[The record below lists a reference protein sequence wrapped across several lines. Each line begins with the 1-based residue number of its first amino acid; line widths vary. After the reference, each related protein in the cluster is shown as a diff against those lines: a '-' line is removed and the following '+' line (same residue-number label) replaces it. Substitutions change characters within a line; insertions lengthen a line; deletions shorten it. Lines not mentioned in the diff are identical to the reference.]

1 MILRLGW
8 DYVFV
13 LTKEDKC
20 FENTIFAILFGD
32 VKFTHFTF
40 KPFDTHP
47 SPACFKVSFVLSSDR
62 GQSEGF
68 SSHSQISGV
77 RGRISGASLQRDTGL
92 HGAHLP
98 LRLLVHQERERPV
111 GGNLVIWAR

>member
-8 DYVFV
+8 DYLFV
-13 LTKEDKC
+13 QTMVDKF
-20 FENTIFAILFGD
+20 FENKIFAVLFGD

-62 GQSEGF
+62 GQSERF
-68 SSHSQISGV
+68 SSHSQVSSV
-77 RGRISGASLQRDTGL
+77 RG
-92 HGAHLP
+92 
-98 LRLLVHQERERPV
+98 
-111 GGNLVIWAR
+111 